1 MKGMLRYSVIDAPS
15 ILGLRP
21 TGVEGL
27 PEALKKAG
35 LMDRLNAIYVGRVQ
49 PSLPY
54 NPKRDPSTHIMNAE
68 AIKVFSMQ
76 LAQVVNTEITKKS
89 FPIILGGDCSILL
102 GALLGLRHVG
112 RHGLFFIDGHSDFY
126 QPQASITGEVA
137 DMDLAIVSGRGPEIL
152 TNIDDLK
159 PLVRDED
166 IVVFGY
172 RDAEQSSSYGS
183 QDVKDTNMHVFDLLR
198 VRELNIEVAA
208 YMAVTRLMKDELSG
222 FWIHLDAD
230 VLDDSIMPA
239 VDYRLSGGL
248 CFSELSKL
256 LGILISSKHALGM
269 SITIFNP
276 SLDLDGAIARN
287 FVSSIVDGLQGS
299 KLV

>member
-1 MKGMLRYSVIDAPS
+1 MLNFSIIDAPS
-15 ILGLRP
+15 IFGLRP

-35 LMDRLNAIYVGRVQ
+35 LMDKLNAIYVGCVQ
-49 PSLPY
+49 PLFPY
-54 NPKRDPSTHIMNAE
+54 NSKRDPSTHIMNAE
-68 AIKVFSMQ
+68 AIKMFSIQ
-76 LAQVVNTEITKKS
+76 LAQVVETEIIKKR

-102 GALLGLRHVG
+102 GTLLGLRHAN

-137 DMDLAIVSGRGPEIL
+137 DMDLAVVSGRGPEIL
-152 TNIDDLK
+152 TNIDNLK

-166 IVVFGY
+166 VVVFGY

-183 QDVKDTNMHVFDLLR
+183 QDVKDTKMHVFDLSK
-198 VRELNIEVAA
+198 VRELNIGTAA
-208 YMAVTRLMKDELSG
+208 STAVTRLNKHELSG

-248 CFSELSKL
+248 GFSELSKL
-256 LGILISSKHALGM
+256 LRILISSKCAVGM

-276 SLDLDGAIARN
+276 KLDLDGTIARN

-299 KLV
+299 KPE

>member
-1 MKGMLRYSVIDAPS
+1 MLRYSIIDAPS

-21 TGVEGL
+21 TGIEGL

-35 LMDRLNAIYVGRVQ
+35 LMDKLNAIYVGRVQ
-49 PSLPY
+49 PLLPY
-54 NPKRDPSTHIMNAE
+54 NPKRDPSTYILNAE

-76 LAQVVNTEITKKS
+76 LARVVNTEITKKS
-89 FPIILGGDCSILL
+89 FPITLGGDCSILL
-102 GALLGLRHVG
+102 GALLGLRHIG

-126 QPQASITGEVA
+126 QPQASVTGEVA

-159 PLVRDED
+159 PLVGDED

-198 VRELNIEVAA
+198 IRELKIEIAA
-208 YMAVTRLMKDELSG
+208 SMAVTRLMKDELSG

-239 VDYRLSGGL
+239 VDYRLGGGL

-256 LGILISSKHALGM
+256 LRIIFSSKRAVGM
-269 SITIFNP
+269 SVTIFNP
-276 SLDLDGAIARN
+276 SLDLDGSIARN
-287 FVSSIVDGLQGS
+287 FVSSVVDGLQGRT
-299 KLV
+299 

>member
-1 MKGMLRYSVIDAPS
+1 MLSYSIIDAPS

-27 PEALKKAG
+27 PEALKNAG
-35 LMDRLNAIYVGRVQ
+35 LMDKLNAIYVGCVQ
-49 PSLPY
+49 PLFPY

-68 AIKVFSMQ
+68 AIKMFSIQ
-76 LAQVVNTEITKKS
+76 LAQVVKTEIIKKR

-102 GALLGLRHVG
+102 GTLLGLRHVN

-137 DMDLAIVSGRGPEIL
+137 DMDLAVVSGRGPEIL
-152 TNIDDLK
+152 TNLDNLK

-166 IVVFGY
+166 VVVFGY

-183 QDVKDTNMHVFDLLR
+183 QDVKDTKMHVFDLSR
-198 VRELNIEVAA
+198 VRELNIETAA
-208 YMAVTRLMKDELSG
+208 STAVTRLKKDELSG

-248 CFSELSKL
+248 GFSELSKL
-256 LGILISSKHALGM
+256 LRILISSKYAVGM

-276 SLDLDGAIARN
+276 RLDLDGTIARN

-299 KLV
+299 KLE